1 MEAHARGL
9 SGSGN
14 HCAVSWRIH
23 HADKCFR
30 EWGPFG
36 LGQWGGRWRCVLH
49 GFALGR
55 WKNACGKAPNNDQRF
70 SHKMPL
76 SRNCAIVSCLFNLG
90 GYGNCEHGYVQDWG
104 GGAHVR
110 EGFSPRKDASPCS
123 FVSTQ
128 RDGKPRRTYG
138 HAGHASRNR
147 MAHLG
152 ATPLRAA
159 TAPLHLF
166 GDMYARTWRERAMHK
181 KQGNHRHHKI
191 GCQNAKGET
200 TRPIA
205 AKDGAPA
212 IVIFQQR

>member
-14 HCAVSWRIH
+14 HCAVAWRIH

-36 LGQWGGRWRCVLH
+36 LGQWGGRWRCVLY

-147 MAHLG
+147 MP
-152 ATPLRAA
+152 PLRAA
-159 TAPLHLF
+159 TLRCTYLAICTRALGVSERCTRSKVTTGTTRLAAKMPKEKLLAPLLPKMARQPSLF
-166 GDMYARTWRERAMHK
+166 FNN
-181 KQGNHRHHKI
+181 GNRL
-191 GCQNAKGET
+191 
-200 TRPIA
+200 
-205 AKDGAPA
+205 
-212 IVIFQQR
+212 